1 MGEAVTEFERKA
13 LARIDIWRAKADD
26 LMRCAKAYNCRSQE
40 AVRTGYIK
48 QAAQARMCA
57 EELERDYA
65 ESANARTQGADNRAD
80 QDQDAGQVIKLDE
93 GLIGSEAP
101 QWPSPDG
108 AEPADQGA

>member
-1 MGEAVTEFERKA
+1 MGATEGATEFESKA
-13 LARIDIWRAKADD
+13 LARIAAWHAKADD

-65 ESANARTQGADNRAD
+65 ESRPSETPMVEVSQ
-80 QDQDAGQVIKLDE
+80 LP
-93 GLIGSEAP
+93 EAP
-101 QWPSPDG
+101 EWSSATD
-108 AEPADQGA
+108 EERSDQGSGQLDVPGLQTDHP